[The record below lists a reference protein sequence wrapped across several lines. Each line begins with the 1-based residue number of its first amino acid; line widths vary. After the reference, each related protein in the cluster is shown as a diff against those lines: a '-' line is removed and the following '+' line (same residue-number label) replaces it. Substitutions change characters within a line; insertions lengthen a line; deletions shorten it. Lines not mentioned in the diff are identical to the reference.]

1 MAALR
6 EPNPLPSSGAR
17 GSRYGRMLLALATLF
32 LVTGGVGCSLM
43 ESPPPPPPEVAKD
56 PGPGFPHLVLKLG
69 ERRVYLVEAEGKTP
83 ESFPVA
89 IGKHPYLTPVGKFR
103 INEMVENPDWVV
115 FDWKNPKKK
124 LGRIPPGPKN
134 PLGLRWIG
142 FASAHGWE
150 IGFHGTS
157 KPELLGQA
165 VSHGCVRMKNDD
177 VVKVYSK
184 VSIGT
189 TVIVEP

>member
-1 MAALR
+1 M
-6 EPNPLPSSGAR
+6 
-17 GSRYGRMLLALATLF
+17 ALATLV
-32 LVTGGVGCSLM
+32 LLSSSVGCSLM
-43 ESPPPPPPEVAKD
+43 ESPPPPPPVVAQD

-69 ERRVYLVEAEGKTP
+69 ERRVYLIESEGKPP

-115 FDWKNPKKK
+115 FDWKDPKKK
-124 LGRIPPGPKN
+124 LGRIPPGPKT

-177 VVKVYSK
+177 VVKVFSK